1 PTPNQMTKSRTASST
16 GKARNRR
23 RPLPALLSLLPGI
36 AFEHLFLHR
45 APDFRVNFDE
55 ARRQADF
62 GDIARAR
69 QVDRIVSDRMRH
81 RARGKDHY
89 PVGQRNRLLEIVRA
103 EYHGLTVDAPQL
115 EQLVPH
121 PLPR

>member
-1 PTPNQMTKSRTASST
+1 MTKSRTASST
-16 GKARNRR
+16 WKARNRR

-45 APDFRVNFDE
+45 APDFRVNFYE

-69 QVDRIVSDRMRH
+69 QVDRIVSDRMR
-81 RARGKDHY
+81 RRTRGKDHY
-89 PVGQRNRLLEIVRA
+89 PVGQRNRLLEIVRD
-103 EYHGLTVDAPQL
+103 EYHDFLSTDHSSSNSFSISCRV
-115 EQLVPH
+115 
-121 PLPR
+121 